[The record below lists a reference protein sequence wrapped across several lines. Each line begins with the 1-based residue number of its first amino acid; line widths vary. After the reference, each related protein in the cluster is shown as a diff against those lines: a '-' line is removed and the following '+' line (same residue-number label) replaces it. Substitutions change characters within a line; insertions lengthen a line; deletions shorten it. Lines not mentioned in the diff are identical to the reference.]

1 MDTRFAANLP
11 SPGMSTRNIF
21 IIDRASVIDSITAQV
36 VAASKAQ
43 IVVGDP
49 LCQPVALRTDL
60 LGGGRFIQATEARGG
75 GHALSLCRHRQR
87 SIEIAAEPEPA
98 RIGLSRQ
105 LTRRPD
111 GKVRSPWRP

>member
-1 MDTRFAANLP
+1 MRFAANLP

-43 IVVGDP
+43 IVGRRSTLPTSGAKDRS
-49 LCQPVALRTDL
+49 AWWR
-60 LGGGRFIQATEARGG
+60 GRFIQATEARGG

-111 GKVRSPWRP
+111 GEVRSLWRP